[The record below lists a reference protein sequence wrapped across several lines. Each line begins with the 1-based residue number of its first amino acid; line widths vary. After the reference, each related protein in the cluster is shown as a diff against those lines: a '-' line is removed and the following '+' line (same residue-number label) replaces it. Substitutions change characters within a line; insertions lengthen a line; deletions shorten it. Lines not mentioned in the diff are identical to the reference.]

1 MAGTRRYFGNVRR
14 RDSGRYQARYSAPDG
29 RLLSAPQTFARKSD
43 AVRWLMLKE
52 AAIHRGDWIDPIT
65 RASLSATTPI
75 SGCKIAY
82 LRSAPWS
89 CIRVCSAITCL
100 QPFVVKAAASI
111 RASKGPAATCHIMDP
126 HGHGSDLAQ
135 PALRVG
141 WRDI

>member
-1 MAGTRRYFGNVRR
+1 
-14 RDSGRYQARYSAPDG
+14 
-29 RLLSAPQTFARKSD
+29 
-43 AVRWLMLKE
+43 MLKE